1 MVKQKSKLYHTDDE
15 SIVRIGIMKKL
26 WVNVVPYSKEIAIA
40 ALESGAEA
48 VIFPDG
54 ESSKVRQ
61 LSKIKTV
68 ENAF

>member
-1 MVKQKSKLYHTDDE
+1 
-15 SIVRIGIMKKL
+15 MKKL
-26 WVNVVPYSKEIAIA
+26 WVNVVPYNKEIAIA